1 MDEENA
7 KLAVMERILEQL
19 ALIDKAKDNGELQT
33 AIQNMLQFIGVYIK
47 ADRAFVFE
55 KKMRQAVF
63 FENTFE
69 WCADGVSPQKDMDS

>member
-7 KLAVMERILEQL
+7 KLAVTERILEQL

-63 FENTFE
+63 LKIRLN
-69 WCADGVSPQKDMDS
+69 GVRTE